1 MTATATATTSTTPAT
16 SAWVQIDDRTAYRVD
31 ADAPNQ
37 VTVAAVADDDTVW
50 SPEDQAA
57 IAMALTW
64 HLSGYWEKTTEWSAA
79 SGEPDVT
86 SVWRRVKVASLD
98 EASDA
103 EARADALCAALGGRP
118 DVTAEAIE
126 LDGVW
131 YVVTTGTGEGIDFA
145 YEPDN
150 IDVDVVSALPVR
162 NVDGDIVSG
171 WDYSDWCSG
180 VSPIETLDVAV
191 AYYMEQGRL
200 LGRTGSCM
208 PVLSKEQVA
217 VLKIARDQA
226 ERA

>member
-1 MTATATATTSTTPAT
+1 MTAATSTTPAT
-16 SAWVQIDDRTAYRVD
+16 SAWVQIDDRAAYRVD
-31 ADAPNQ
+31 ADDPNQ
-37 VTVAAVADDDTVW
+37 
-50 SPEDQAA
+50 
-57 IAMALTW
+57 
-64 HLSGYWEKTTEWSAA
+64 
-79 SGEPDVT
+79 
-86 SVWRRVKVASLD
+86 ASLD
-98 EASDA
+98 EAGDA
-103 EARADALCAALGGRP
+103 EARAEALHAAMGGRP

-126 LDGVW
+126 LDGAW

-145 YEPDN
+145 YDPED
-150 IDVDVVSALPVR
+150 IDIDVVSASPVR
-162 NVDGDIVSG
+162 NADGDTVSG
-171 WDYSDWCSG
+171 WDYSEWCSG